1 MSALRGQKGP
11 GTVRL
16 NAEAKGLF
24 GRTGLA
30 GGWTSKATTALG
42 NP

>member
-1 MSALRGQKGP
+1 MSALSGQKGAAS
-11 GTVRL
+11 VRPS
-16 NAEAKGLF
+16 AKAKGLF

-30 GGWTSKATTALG
+30 GGWTTKATTALG

>member
-1 MSALRGQKGP
+1 MSALSGQKGARSM
-11 GTVRL
+11 RL
-16 NAEAKGLF
+16 NVKAKGLF

-30 GGWTSKATTALG
+30 GGWTTKATTALG